1 MHRTLPEVLVAI
13 SVELA
18 SLADLAFAL
27 QTQIPTQAY
36 SEDEIVALQSL
47 DRLTQCLACLGPFVA
62 ALGSAT
68 TPCECGVRL
77 DSALDQIGL
86 SALARRLGGD
96 SAPTELDVRTC
107 ELFE

>member
-13 SVELA
+13 SVELS
-18 SLADLAFAL
+18 SLADLASAV
-27 QTQIPTQAY
+27 QTQIPAQAY
-36 SEDEIVALQSL
+36 GEDEIEALQSL
-47 DRLTQCLACLGPFVA
+47 DRLTQSLACLGPFVA

-68 TPCECGVRL
+68 PCECGVRL
-77 DSALDQIGL
+77 DRALDQIGL

-96 SAPTELDVRTC
+96 SAPIELDVRSC